1 MKRTSSGHFCPSL
14 ENLKAQKVCF
24 YLFISYFSH
33 KPFQLVTT
41 FSYLVLHDLW
51 LLVIFWLSHVLHF
64 DHCYYSCPN
73 FVKNRQFPKM
83 LPLNCIWLI
92 DYHVVQWF
100 FFFQVYYIENIRNW
114 NGLSAHAL
122 EIEFRNT
129 FGSTSSSSPDCV
141 IVYSNLPKKFV
152 GNLYD
157 KGSLNSLLS

>member
-100 FFFQVYYIENIRNW
+100 FFSNLLYRKYKKLKWTVCPC
-114 NGLSAHAL
+114 
-122 EIEFRNT
+122 FRNRISKHIW
-129 FGSTSSSSPDCV
+129 FYFFFFPWLC
-141 IVYSNLPKKFV
+141 
-152 GNLYD
+152 
-157 KGSLNSLLS
+157 NSIF